1 MPEYSYKDVPNIPD
15 DAANMT
21 LDIVNGIFLGASR
34 NIRMINDVFCLVAE
48 KKYKQFY

>member
-21 LDIVNGIFLGASR
+21 LDIVNGIFWEPVEIL
-34 NIRMINDVFCLVAE
+34 E
-48 KKYKQFY
+48 